1 MSEHNRSIITIGRQF
16 GSGGREIGEKLAK
29 ELSIPFYDKELI
41 ALAGQR
47 SGIDQSLLD
56 DVDEK
61 RNQQHA
67 LLSGSGFLHAAERI
81 YRLPRRI
88 HDR

>member
-56 DVDEK
+56 DVDET
-61 RNQQHA
+61 QPTA
-67 LLSGSGFLHAAERI
+67 CSTLW
-81 YRLPRRI
+81 
-88 HDR
+88 

>member
-47 SGIDQSLLD
+47 SGIAVSYTHL
-56 DVDEK
+56 
-61 RNQQHA
+61 NI
-67 LLSGSGFLHAAERI
+67 SGLF
-81 YRLPRRI
+81 
-88 HDR
+88 

>member
-1 MSEHNRSIITIGRQF
+1 MSEYNRTIIAIGRQF

-29 ELSIPFYDKELI
+29 ELGIPFYDKELI

-56 DVDEK
+56 DVDENATNSMLYSLVAGAPT
-61 RNQQHA
+61 RH
-67 LLSGSGFLHAAERI
+67 RTD
-81 YRLPRRI
+81 LPPFRKSP
-88 HDR
+88 